1 MISLQKML
9 ALPYAIHYYLFMIYL
24 KFVRLNNGL
33 RQDDLAIQT
42 GIPQYRISRLERGES
57 RPTPD
62 ERAWIAQVLGV
73 SEDTI
78 FRRVKVAG

>member
-1 MISLQKML
+1 LQKL
-9 ALPYAIHYYLFMIYL
+9 LVLPYAIYYYLVMIYL

-57 RPTPD
+57 RPTQD
-62 ERAWIAQVLGV
+62 ERARIAQVLGV

>member
-1 MISLQKML
+1 V
-9 ALPYAIHYYLFMIYL
+9 LPYAIYYYLVMIYL

-57 RPTPD
+57 RPTQD
-62 ERAWIAQVLGV
+62 ERARIAQVLGV